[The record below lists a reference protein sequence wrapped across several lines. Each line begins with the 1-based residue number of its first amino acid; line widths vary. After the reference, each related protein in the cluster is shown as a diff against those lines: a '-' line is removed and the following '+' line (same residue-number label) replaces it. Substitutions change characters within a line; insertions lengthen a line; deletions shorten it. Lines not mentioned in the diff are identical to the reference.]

1 MTIAKGATVSA
12 PRRMASALAT
22 RWRLVAVPSLLI
34 TACAMLATLY
44 VTQYRVD
51 SQTDSAAEQAAVAAA
66 SSATAALLSY
76 TPETIDTDLATARSL
91 MTGEFATYYG
101 GFTAEVVA
109 PAARDRGV
117 KAQAHVIDS
126 ALMELRPDQ
135 AKVLVF
141 LKQQTAS
148 RERPEATVTASSVAV
163 TVTRVDGEWLASAF
177 DPV

>member
-1 MTIAKGATVSA
+1 MTVDDVRPVS
-12 PRRMASALAT
+12 
-22 RWRLVAVPSLLI
+22 RWRALIVTVLVIVSGAI
-34 TACAMLATLY
+34 LATLY

-51 SQTDSAAEQAAVAAA
+51 SQTDGAAGEAAVAAA
-66 SSATAALLSY
+66 SSATATLLTY
-76 TPETIDTDLATARSL
+76 APETIDADLASAREL

-109 PAARDRGV
+109 PAAREKGV
-117 KAQAHVIDS
+117 KAEAAVIDS
-126 ALMELRPDQ
+126 ALMELHPDR

-148 RERPEATVTASSVAV
+148 RERPEAAVTASSVAV
-163 TVTRVDGEWLASAF
+163 TVTKVDGKWLVSAF